1 MSDSQWSRAEV
12 QWGSLRPILQ
22 EMADRIAR
30 IEQAL
35 AAAGLQAPS
44 QPMASFGDVFEAA
57 PASFGSQPG
66 PSFGSVGS
74 VGSVGS
80 QPAASFGS
88 QPAASLG
95 QVAAAAHGVNLGG
108 AVSPQSGQIP
118 DYIVQL
124 ARSGKKIQA
133 IKELRDVSGMGLK
146 EAKDVI
152 DQF

>member
-1 MSDSQWSRAEV
+1 
-12 QWGSLRPILQ
+12 LRPILQ

-30 IEQAL
+30 IEQSL

-44 QPMASFGDVFEAA
+44 QPMTSFADAFDAA

-66 PSFGSVGS
+66 ASF
-74 VGSVGS
+74 GS

-108 AVSPQSGQIP
+108 DVSGQSSQVP
-118 DYIVQL
+118 DYIAQM

-133 IKELRDVSGMGLK
+133 IKELRDVTGMGLK
-146 EAKDVI
+146 EAKQVI
-152 DQF
+152 DLVSGGF

>member
-1 MSDSQWSRAEV
+1 VSNPQWSGSEV

-30 IEQAL
+30 MEQAL

-44 QPMASFGDVFEAA
+44 QPMTSIADVFDSA
-57 PASFGSQPG
+57 PASFGSQPD
-66 PSFGSVGS
+66 
-74 VGSVGS
+74 
-80 QPAASFGS
+80 ASFGS
-88 QPAASLG
+88 FGSSPAASVG

-108 AVSPQSGQIP
+108 AVSAQSGQIP

-124 ARSGKKIQA
+124 ARSGQKIQA
-133 IKELRDVSGMGLK
+133 IKELRNVTGMGLK

-152 DQF
+152 DRV

>member
-1 MSDSQWSRAEV
+1 VSDTQWSRSEV

-44 QPMASFGDVFEAA
+44 QPMNSFGDVFDAA
-57 PASFGSQPG
+57 PASFGQP
-66 PSFGSVGS
+66 PS
-74 VGSVGS
+74 
-80 QPAASFGS
+80 ASFG
-88 QPAASLG
+88 QPSAASLG

-108 AVSPQSGQIP
+108 DVNAQSSQVP

-133 IKELRDVSGMGLK
+133 IKELREVSGMGLK
-146 EAKDVI
+146 EAKDII
-152 DQF
+152 DQM

>member
-1 MSDSQWSRAEV
+1 VSNPQWSGAEV
-12 QWGSLRPILQ
+12 QWGGLRPILQ

-44 QPMASFGDVFEAA
+44 QPMSSFADAFDAA

-66 PSFGSVGS
+66 
-74 VGSVGS
+74 
-80 QPAASFGS
+80 ASFGS
-88 QPAASLG
+88 AGSPPAASLG
-95 QVAAAAHGVNLGG
+95 QVAAAAHGVDLGG
-108 AVSPQSGQIP
+108 NVSAQSSQVP

-133 IKELRDVSGMGLK
+133 IKELREVSGMGLK
-146 EAKDVI
+146 QAKDVI
-152 DQF
+152 DQM

>member
-1 MSDSQWSRAEV
+1 
-12 QWGSLRPILQ
+12 LRPILQ

-57 PASFGSQPG
+57 PASFGAQPG
-66 PSFGSVGS
+66 SSFGSVGS
-74 VGSVGS
+74 P
-80 QPAASFGS
+80 PAASFGS
-88 QPAASLG
+88 PPAASLG

-108 AVSPQSGQIP
+108 DVSPQSGQIP